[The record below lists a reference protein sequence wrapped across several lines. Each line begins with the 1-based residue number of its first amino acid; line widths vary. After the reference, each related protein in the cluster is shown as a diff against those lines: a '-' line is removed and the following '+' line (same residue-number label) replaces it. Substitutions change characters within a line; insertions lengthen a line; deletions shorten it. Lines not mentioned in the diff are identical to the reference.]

1 MCLCLTGHVGAVA
14 DTSSGVCHKFLPF
27 KFCFLRQKESCFFY
41 VLEGVFLGIYFVEY
55 SSVVRSIHQPLPSSD
70 EIP

>member
-1 MCLCLTGHVGAVA
+1 MRLCLTGHVGAAA
-14 DTSSGVCHKFLPF
+14 DTSSSGVCHKFLPF

-55 SSVVRSIHQPLPSSD
+55 SFFCGPVHPSALALALR
-70 EIP
+70 